1 VREQVITPRLSGRGG
16 DGGGGRA
23 PRSGEIVQRPARRE
37 KGGRA
42 PARSQGGGKLRQ
54 ALAYFPLIARI
65 TVAVALGALLF
76 MGYRA
81 AANASFF
88 QARKL
93 DVGGVSRANAD
104 EIRAVVRRNVAA
116 TGVWKADL
124 SSISADLEKLP
135 WVRAAV
141 VSRVL
146 PDGLRVRVTERVQ
159 SAVVRTSNGKFI
171 WVDDDAVSLGAM
183 SPADH
188 MPPFF
193 IHGWDETNT
202 EDGHALNR
210 ERVRKYLELSR
221 VWESAGLAG
230 RVSEINLGDLR
241 DVRVQLAGDDS
252 QIEVRLGEKD
262 FDNRLRR
269 ALKVLDEEKN
279 KPGGPIITY
288 LVALDRRIDVGT
300 SSGTQLSGDNSNASH
315 NGEAEANVNRTGP
328 RETHPAARSINHGR
342 DASEADARKEKGSR
356 QKSETLKGDAGKKD
370 QRAKEDK
377 SQVRPRRVG

>member
-1 VREQVITPRLSGRGG
+1 MREQVITPRLSGRGG
-16 DGGGGRA
+16 GGGGGRA

-54 ALAYFPLIARI
+54 ALAYFPLIARM
-65 TVAVALGALLF
+65 TVAVALGVLLF

-88 QARKL
+88 QARRL

-193 IHGWDETNT
+193 IRGWDETNT
-202 EDGHALNR
+202 DEGHALNR
-210 ERVRKYLELSR
+210 ERVQKYLELSR
-221 VWESAGLAG
+221 VWETAGLAG

-300 SSGTQLSGDNSNASH
+300 SSGAQLSGDNSNASH
-315 NGEAEANVNRTGP
+315 NGEAEANVNRTGA
-328 RETHPAARSINHGR
+328 RETPPARTINQRR
-342 DASEADARKEKGSR
+342 DASEANARKEKGSK

-370 QRAKEDK
+370 QRAKDDK

>member
-1 VREQVITPRLSGRGG
+1 MSGRGG
-16 DGGGGRA
+16 GGAGGRA
-23 PRSGEIVQRPARRE
+23 PRSGEIVQRPVKRE
-37 KGGRA
+37 RGRA
-42 PARSQGGGKLRQ
+42 AARSQGSSNALRK
-54 ALAYFPLIARI
+54 ALAYFPIIARI
-65 TVAVALGALLF
+65 TLAVALGALLF

-81 AANASFF
+81 AASASFF
-88 QARKL
+88 QARSL
-93 DVGGVSRANAD
+93 DISGVSRANAE
-104 EIRAVVRRNVAA
+104 EIKTVVRRNVVG
-116 TGVWKADL
+116 TGVWRADL
-124 SSISADLEKLP
+124 SGLSAELERLP

-146 PDGLRVRVTERVQ
+146 PDGLRVRVTERMPR
-159 SAVVRTSNGKFI
+159 AVVRTANGKFM

-193 IHGWDETNT
+193 IRGWDETGT
-202 EDGHALNR
+202 DEGRALNR
-210 ERVRKYLELSR
+210 ERIQKYLDLSR
-221 VWESAGLAG
+221 QWETAGMAG

-262 FDNRLRR
+262 FDSRLRR

-300 SSGTQLSGDNSNASH
+300 SSGAQLSGDNLSAGH
-315 NGEAEANVNRTGP
+315 KDEAEANVSRSNA
-328 RETHPAARSINHGR
+328 RETQPLKSSNHRQEAGETNARR
-342 DASEADARKEKGSR
+342 EKGPQ
-356 QKSETLKGDAGKKD
+356 QKRETLKGDAGKRE
-370 QRAKEDK
+370 QRNADAK